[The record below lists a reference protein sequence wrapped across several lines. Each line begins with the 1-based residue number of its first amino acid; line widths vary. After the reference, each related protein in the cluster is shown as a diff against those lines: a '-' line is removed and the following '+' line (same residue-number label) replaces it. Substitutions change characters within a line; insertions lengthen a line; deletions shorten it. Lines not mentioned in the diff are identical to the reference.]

1 MEQNSSADAD
11 VLAGEIRAIYN
22 SDRSHAGSLIETF
35 LEQKLKGL
43 PPGERLAVVD
53 RLARRF
59 AVSGTRT
66 AEQNPGL
73 EQKEVSRMFS
83 LLLGKDITVEDI
95 PAGELMEKLSVSLN
109 TVFDTLNRITGVIN
123 STLLGER
130 VELATIRHIIG
141 SGLEREGTPE
151 SLQSYLDQIR
161 EAFLVAHRAFQQAAN
176 IKTGRIL
183 NELDPDRISAAAGGG
198 FKFGALRK
206 AESFEVYKEKFQAC
220 KDWFESGRFME
231 ELLREFEKICQ
242 KLYKS
247 NARGVL

>member
-1 MEQNSSADAD
+1 MEQNSAADAD
-11 VLAGEIRAIYN
+11 ALADEIRAIYN
-22 SDRSHAGSLIETF
+22 SDSSRAGSLIETF

-53 RLARRF
+53 GLARRF
-59 AVSGTRT
+59 GVSGTGT
-66 AEQNPGL
+66 EQNLSL
-73 EQKEVSRMFS
+73 ERKEVSRMFS
-83 LLLGKDITVEDI
+83 LLLGKDIPVENL

-109 TVFDTLNRITGVIN
+109 TVFDTLNRIISVIN

-176 IKTGRIL
+176 IKIGRIL
-183 NELDPDRISAAAGGG
+183 DELDPGRISAAAGGG
-198 FKFGALRK
+198 LKFGPLRK
-206 AESFEVYKEKFQAC
+206 AESFEIYKEKFQAC
-220 KDWFESGRFME
+220 KGWFESGRFME

-247 NARGVL
+247 NARGVI